1 MITLKNNKLP
11 RLHLKLK
18 NYRIFS
24 NNEFVT
30 EYRKAI
36 VLKDQYNYP
45 EVYYIHIFY
54 HKQDNDSDVCVSRQV
69 YLQDEKEWGYNFYS
83 GEHEAYSWDYIIAFD
98 KKLLKFIEER
108 KGVEVW
114 KNINYVT

>member
-11 RLHLKLK
+11 KLHLKLK
-18 NYRIFS
+18 GYKVFS

-30 EYRKAI
+30 EYRKII
-36 VLKDQYNYP
+36 VLKDKYNYP

-54 HKQDNDSDVCVSRQV
+54 HKQDNYSDVCVSRQI

-83 GEHEAYSWDYIIAFD
+83 GKYETYSWDYIIAFD
-98 KKLLKFIEER
+98 KKLLKFIEKE
-108 KGVEVW
+108 E
-114 KNINYVT
+114 